1 MKDTATQPVLLLSH
15 EMLSPMQAALEPTYR
30 VLKLWEH
37 PDRLVFLE
45 GAGREVQAIVHAGE
59 VKLSTDFLAEMP
71 RLGLIANVSVGYDGV
86 DVPWCRSH
94 GIAVT
99 HSQGLNAEDV
109 ADHAVGAF
117 LAAWRGIVTGDQ
129 IVRAGRWS
137 HADRMRPRPA
147 LSGRKAGIVGL
158 GHIGAAI
165 ANRISAFGVEVSWW
179 GPNPKPD
186 ASWPMAQS
194 LLALARDTD
203 VLFVACRGDAANH
216 HLISKAVIEAVGGR
230 GCIVNVARGSV
241 VDEDAL
247 IAALKGGALGM
258 AALDVFEQEPTP
270 AARWADVPNT
280 VLTPHTA
287 GSTLESIPRMVGQT
301 LENLRRFF
309 HEEPLLSPVQA

>member
-1 MKDTATQPVLLLSH
+1 MKDAPTQPVLLLSH
-15 EMLSPMQAALEPTYR
+15 EMLLPLQAALEPTYR
-30 VLKLWEH
+30 VIRLWEH

-45 GAGREVQAIVHAGE
+45 GVGREVQGIVHAGE
-59 VKLSTDFLAEMP
+59 VKLPIDFLSEMP
-71 RLGLIANVSVGYDGV
+71 RLGIIACVSVGYDGV
-86 DVPWCRSH
+86 DVPWCRAH

-109 ADHAVGAF
+109 ADHGVGAF
-117 LAAWRGIVTGDQ
+117 LAAWRGIVTGDRT
-129 IVRAGRWS
+129 VREGRWT

-147 LSGRKAGIVGL
+147 LAGRKAGIVGL
-158 GHIGAAI
+158 GHIGQAI
-165 ANRISAFGVEVSWW
+165 ARRVEVFGMTVSWW
-179 GPNPKPD
+179 GPNDKESHWPK
-186 ASWPMAQS
+186 AAS
-194 LLALARDTD
+194 LLALARDSD
-203 VLFVACRGDAANH
+203 ALFVACRGDAANH
-216 HLISKAVIEAVGGR
+216 HLISKAVIEAVGPR

-247 IAALKGGALGM
+247 IAALKDGTLGM

-287 GSTLESIPRMVGQT
+287 GGTLESIPKMVGQT

-309 HEEPLLSPVQA
+309 HEEPLLSPVTA